1 VTSLP
6 VSIGPNQSIKIL
18 NADGSISSLASIGA
32 HLGTA
37 FTIPSDAV
45 DWHRFYSDPKPDPN
59 RTCHFDADPSPDLNL
74 TPSCF
79 ILENLFLLTYIHS
92 SASLHCFIFLVSIIG
107 VINLNILGK
116 ILEFLVKYNLALHL
130 VEMDTDQDR
139 K

>member
-45 DWHRFYSDPKPDPN
+45 DQHRFDSDPEPDPN
-59 RTCHFDADPSPDLNL
+59 RTFHLMPIRIRIEHQVVLCWKIIFFVDLY
-74 TPSCF
+74 SQQCQSA
-79 ILENLFLLTYIHS
+79 LFYIS
-92 SASLHCFIFLVSIIG
+92 
-107 VINLNILGK
+107 
-116 ILEFLVKYNLALHL
+116 
-130 VEMDTDQDR
+130 R
-139 K
+139 